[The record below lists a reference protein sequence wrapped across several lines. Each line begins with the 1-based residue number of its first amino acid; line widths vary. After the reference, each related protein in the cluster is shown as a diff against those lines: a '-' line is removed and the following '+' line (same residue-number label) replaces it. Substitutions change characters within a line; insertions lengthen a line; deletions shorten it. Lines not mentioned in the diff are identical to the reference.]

1 MTRLKVPSAS
11 LLWCLWSQYLVR
23 VQRDPQAQLGHSVLL
38 QQLEVRAE
46 RHAERPGHVLR
57 QPAVVGRVSQA
68 IGLVVALEEEHLQQT
83 PSHSVTTQT
92 QSGCGLSRSCLF
104 VFAPSICQ
112 LDFETLDYNL
122 CRAGL
127 QVSPV
132 ALYFIHLPAAV
143 FLLEPTAKLNSC
155 VSFDASDKKCFWF

>member
-1 MTRLKVPSAS
+1 MTRIKVPSAS

-23 VQRDPQAQLGHSVLL
+23 VQRDPQAQFGHSVLL

-68 IGLVVALEEEHLQQT
+68 IGLVVALEEEHLRQT
-83 PSHSVTTQT
+83 PSQCHDADTVKVQKLPFCTCSEY
-92 QSGCGLSRSCLF
+92 LS
-104 VFAPSICQ
+104 
-112 LDFETLDYNL
+112 LDFETLDYRL

-127 QVSPV
+127 QVSTV
-132 ALYFIHLPAAV
+132 ALYFIHPPAAV
-143 FLLEPTAKLNSC
+143 SLLEPTAKLNSC

>member
-23 VQRDPQAQLGHSVLL
+23 VQRDPQAQFGHSVLL

-68 IGLVVALEEEHLQQT
+68 IGLVVALEEEHLRQT

-92 QSGCGLSRSCLF
+92 QSRCGLPRSCLF
-104 VFAPSICQ
+104 CVCSEYLS
-112 LDFETLDYNL
+112 LDFENLNNKL

-127 QVSPV
+127 HVSTV
-132 ALYFIHLPAAV
+132 VVYFIHLPADV

-155 VSFDASDKKCFWF
+155 VSFDASGKKCFWF